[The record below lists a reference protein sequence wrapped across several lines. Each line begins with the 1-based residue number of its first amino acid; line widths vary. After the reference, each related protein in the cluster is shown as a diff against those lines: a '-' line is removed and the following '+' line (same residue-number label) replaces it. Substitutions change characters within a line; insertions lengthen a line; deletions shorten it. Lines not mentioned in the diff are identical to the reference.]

1 MTVDDSEMQRLWK
14 LTNELTAQLVFNRS
28 ATLELKQQL
37 AELQAQTSLI
47 AAAAPSLS
55 AAEHGQNGQS
65 GRESQGASD
74 YALRIA
80 NERLREENLQL
91 QEQVN
96 EYERWMGY
104 IMTKF
109 RLQNLAMAQT
119 RKESMQEASKMAE
132 QGNETAHRLQE
143 ENSVLQAR
151 LADLGTVAR
160 KAIHEEYYTTES
172 LIESLET
179 ENRSLREMLGV
190 AEGGKGP
197 VSGRLDFFVGRG
209 AMLQDED
216 DDEEEGGV
224 GGGLRM
230 RGSRVSFPSTAG
242 SIVASS
248 ESDHEQQQPLPR
260 RAGSESG
267 IGGSGAGAGVG
278 SGRQSLS
285 PMVAMRNSASGL
297 GPLTV
302 QTGLQSPTTTPTT
315 TTILSSLS
323 SPVTSSSTP
332 SRSASAT
339 SPTSP
344 SWSSSTSAS
353 SSALA
358 SPTFQQDASRRLVS
372 VSPPLDPP
380 PADSVGVPS
389 GVREEGGL
397 RSTSTAAIAV
407 ASLVGSGTG
416 SGQQK
421 NQRGK
426 MTINT
431 KLGGHGAGGRS
442 Q

>member
-47 AAAAPSLS
+47 AAAPSLS

-267 IGGSGAGAGVG
+267 IGGSGAGAGCVRTWTTHCSNRTSITHYDAYYDNYTFIVIIASDIVINTFTIRLSHVPDFAILVVVNKRVQFRIG
-278 SGRQSLS
+278 FAHFSTGR
-285 PMVAMRNSASGL
+285 V
-297 GPLTV
+297 
-302 QTGLQSPTTTPTT
+302 
-315 TTILSSLS
+315 
-323 SPVTSSSTP
+323 
-332 SRSASAT
+332 
-339 SPTSP
+339 
-344 SWSSSTSAS
+344 SSTSLGFATPR
-353 SSALA
+353 SSACRFSGCTKWSARGGWFEEYLNCRDC
-358 SPTFQQDASRRLVS
+358 SGIISRVRNRVRTAEE
-372 VSPPLDPP
+372 
-380 PADSVGVPS
+380 PAG
-389 GVREEGGL
+389 
-397 RSTSTAAIAV
+397 
-407 ASLVGSGTG
+407 
-416 SGQQK
+416 
-421 NQRGK
+421 
-426 MTINT
+426 
-431 KLGGHGAGGRS
+431 
-442 Q
+442 

>member
-216 DDEEEGGV
+216 DDEEEGGCV
-224 GGGLRM
+224 RIWTTHCSNRTSITHYDAYYDNYTFIVIIASDIVINTFTIRL
-230 RGSRVSFPSTAG
+230 SHVPDFAILVVVNKRVQFRIGFAHFST
-242 SIVASS
+242 
-248 ESDHEQQQPLPR
+248 
-260 RAGSESG
+260 
-267 IGGSGAGAGVG
+267 
-278 SGRQSLS
+278 GR
-285 PMVAMRNSASGL
+285 V
-297 GPLTV
+297 
-302 QTGLQSPTTTPTT
+302 
-315 TTILSSLS
+315 
-323 SPVTSSSTP
+323 
-332 SRSASAT
+332 
-339 SPTSP
+339 
-344 SWSSSTSAS
+344 SSTSLGFATPR
-353 SSALA
+353 SSACRFSGCTKWSARGGWFEEYLNCRDC
-358 SPTFQQDASRRLVS
+358 SGIISRVRNRVRTAEE
-372 VSPPLDPP
+372 
-380 PADSVGVPS
+380 PAG
-389 GVREEGGL
+389 
-397 RSTSTAAIAV
+397 
-407 ASLVGSGTG
+407 
-416 SGQQK
+416 
-421 NQRGK
+421 
-426 MTINT
+426 
-431 KLGGHGAGGRS
+431 
-442 Q
+442 